1 MGIST
6 IISTDFVRGVV
17 RSRDPAPR
25 RVWMTDASRT
35 GHRFR
40 SCAARLRKAPAR
52 CSLRRRTRLETS
64 SRTRA
69 SQTRS
74 PTWSNA
80 SEPARHLHARTRYQA
95 ALTLP
100 PAVKG
105 YKAQSELVMTHLTQL
120 LAGCEA
126 RGESAVVEGVHLNL
140 SLVLP
145 LMARHPTLF
154 PFLITIRCDSLPCAS
169 LLARR

>member
-1 MGIST
+1 MSI
-6 IISTDFVRGVV
+6 
-17 RSRDPAPR
+17 
-25 RVWMTDASRT
+25 
-35 GHRFR
+35 
-40 SCAARLRKAPAR
+40 
-52 CSLRRRTRLETS
+52 
-64 SRTRA
+64 RA

-74 PTWSNA
+74 PTWWNA
-80 SEPARHLHARTRYQA
+80 SEPVRHLHARTRYTA

-100 PAVKG
+100 RVAVKG
-105 YKAQSELVMTHLTQL
+105 YKAQSELVMTHLSQL

-154 PFLITIRCDSLPCAS
+154 PFLITIRCEQPAVRI
-169 LLARR
+169 AP